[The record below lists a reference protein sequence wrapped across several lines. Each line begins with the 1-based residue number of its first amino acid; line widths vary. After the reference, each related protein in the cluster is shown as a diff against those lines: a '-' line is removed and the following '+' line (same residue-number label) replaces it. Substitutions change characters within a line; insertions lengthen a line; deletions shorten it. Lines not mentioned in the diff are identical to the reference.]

1 MAQSANPKVPP
12 SIVAE
17 RPSGWLD
24 LGASSSYGVM
34 AAQWS
39 CCGCLGQAVDG
50 AGAVPGSLSSCT
62 PCLHQ
67 LAPHSADQIRPHQ
80 QHLLQRHGASASGH
94 ARRQRRK
101 EANSQGQKRQD
112 RRDCKGPDKSKGRGA
127 ARVRRRSMTVSP
139 HTGTSSG
146 RCQAHIVFLH
156 VGIDCSC
163 SLSGARFEE
172 LCWNYLCNSMGPIE
186 QCLGGSGV
194 GMKSVHDLVLH
205 LYVSGAVRD
214 PRGGCGEFLVDEV
227 LMLEL
232 LVHVPDDM
240 LLVLELLN
248 IQHLYELNYKH
259 PSRAHLPQAP
269 LPRLASI
276 ACWGRFPCERLGAYS

>member
-1 MAQSANPKVPP
+1 
-12 SIVAE
+12 
-17 RPSGWLD
+17 
-24 LGASSSYGVM
+24 
-34 AAQWS
+34 
-39 CCGCLGQAVDG
+39 
-50 AGAVPGSLSSCT
+50 
-62 PCLHQ
+62 
-67 LAPHSADQIRPHQ
+67 
-80 QHLLQRHGASASGH
+80 
-94 ARRQRRK
+94 
-101 EANSQGQKRQD
+101 
-112 RRDCKGPDKSKGRGA
+112 
-127 ARVRRRSMTVSP
+127 
-139 HTGTSSG
+139 
-146 RCQAHIVFLH
+146 
-156 VGIDCSC
+156 
-163 SLSGARFEE
+163 
-172 LCWNYLCNSMGPIE
+172 MGPIE